1 MTSADDILTSLERR
15 LERERLARKQA
26 EKLLED
32 KSRDVFEAN
41 RKLRELAENLEGLV
55 ETRTSEL
62 KQARDAALGANRA
75 KSIFLANMSHDIRT
89 PMSGV
94 IGMSELLLDTSLTAE
109 QRHQAQVILDSSRSL
124 LTLLNDILDLSK
136 LESCKLEL
144 DRREFDLHELL
155 DAVMDTLTIP
165 AGSKR
170 LEMGVIPDESLPRSV
185 QGDPVRLRQVLM
197 NLVGNAVKF
206 TEAGEVTVGVRVL
219 SNVADGTVM
228 RFDINDTG
236 PGISR
241 EDRGRL
247 FRKFSQLDYHN
258 KRRHQGTG
266 LGLAI
271 SKDLVNLM
279 GGEIGVESEP
289 GRGTTFWFTVKLQPA
304 QVSPATTTEF
314 DGMRV
319 AGFVPGETLRR
330 IITAQ
335 LQSIGVEARLFTE
348 PEGLTEA
355 LREAANNGEYYQLLL
370 ADHAHLPES
379 LEQDMLQ
386 SGPKLCSTAMC
397 KVSLDWADGLPH
409 GNETLWDAVLS
420 RPVTWRKLTELLQP
434 VAETSA
440 SVPADTRAE
449 TFPATG
455 RVLLVEDA
463 PALQLVT
470 QARLEKLGYQVEV
483 VSNGQEAV
491 DAVAANDYGLVLMD
505 IQMPEMDGMTAT
517 RLIRKMLGD
526 GKANLPIIALTA
538 NAMKGDEEQY
548 LAAGMNDY
556 LTKPLDS
563 AGLNRVL
570 QRWMA

>member
-1 MTSADDILTSLERR
+1 MLTSLERR

-258 KRRHQGTG
+258 KRCHQGTG

-271 SKDLVNLM
+271 SKDLVKLM

-289 GRGTTFWFTVKLQPA
+289 GRGTTFWFTVKLQSA

-517 RLIRKMLGD
+517 RLIRKMPGD

>member
-1 MTSADDILTSLERR
+1 MASTDDKLISLERR

-32 KSRDVFEAN
+32 KSLELFRAN
-41 RKLRELAENLEGLV
+41 RELRELAENLEELV
-55 ETRTSEL
+55 EKRTSEL
-62 KQARDAALGANRA
+62 KQARDAALTANRA

-136 LESCKLEL
+136 LESGKLEL
-144 DRREFDLHELL
+144 NRREFDLHELL

-170 LEMGVIPDESLPRSV
+170 LEMGVIPDETLPRWL

-197 NLVGNAVKF
+197 NLIGNAVKF
-206 TEAGEVTVGVRVL
+206 TDAGEVTVGVRTL
-219 SNVADGTVM
+219 SNDAEGIVM
-228 RFDINDTG
+228 RFDITDTG

-241 EDRGRL
+241 GDRDRL
-247 FRKFSQLDYHN
+247 FRKFSQLDYQN

-271 SKDLVNLM
+271 SKDLVKLM
-279 GGEIGVESEP
+279 GGEIGLDSEP
-289 GRGTTFWFTVKLQPA
+289 GRGTTFWFTARLQPVQA
-304 QVSPATTTEF
+304 SPPTTAGF

-330 IITAQ
+330 IIASQ
-335 LQSIGVEARLFTE
+335 LQTLGVEAHLFTE
-348 PEGLTEA
+348 PEETIA
-355 LREAANNGEYYQLLL
+355 AMREAASRGERYQLLL
-370 ADHAHLPES
+370 ADHASLPGS
-379 LEQDMLQ
+379 LEQDMLE
-386 SGPKLCSTAMC
+386 SDPALCSSAVC
-397 KVSLDWADGLPH
+397 KISLDWADGLPH
-409 GNETLWDAVLS
+409 GKETLWDTVLT
-420 RPVTWRKLTELLQP
+420 RPVTWRKLRDVLQP
-434 VAETSA
+434 AAETSPGA
-440 SVPADTRAE
+440 STDTPAEARS
-449 TFPATG
+449 ATG
-455 RVLLVEDA
+455 SVLLVEDA

-470 QARLEKLGYQVEV
+470 QARLTKLGYQVEV

-505 IQMPEMDGMTAT
+505 IQMPEMDGITAT
-517 RLIRKMLGD
+517 RLIREMQAD
-526 GKANLPIIALTA
+526 GKGNIPIIALTA
-538 NAMKGDEEQY
+538 NAMKGDEQQY

-563 AGLNRVL
+563 ASLNRVL
-570 QRWMA
+570 QRWMV

>member
-1 MTSADDILTSLERR
+1 MPATDDKLRSLERR

-32 KSRDVFEAN
+32 KSRELFEAN
-41 RKLRELAENLEGLV
+41 RELRELAENLEDLV
-55 ETRTSEL
+55 ERRTSEL
-62 KQARDAALGANRA
+62 KQARDAALSANRA

-109 QRHQAQVILDSSRSL
+109 QRHQTQVILDSSRSL

-136 LESCKLEL
+136 LESGKLQL

-170 LEMGVIPDESLPRSV
+170 LEMGVIPDASLPRWL

-206 TEAGEVTVGVRVL
+206 TDAGEVTVGVRTL
-219 SNVADGTVM
+219 WNNADGIVM
-228 RFDINDTG
+228 RFDITDTG

-241 EDRGRL
+241 DDRERL
-247 FRKFSQLDYHN
+247 FKKFSQLDYQN

-271 SKDLVNLM
+271 SKDLVKLM
-279 GGEIGVESEP
+279 GGEIGLDSEP
-289 GRGTTFWFTVKLQPA
+289 GRGTTFWFTIKLQPA
-304 QVSPATTTEF
+304 QASSAATAEF

-319 AGFVPGETLRR
+319 ACYLPGETLRR
-330 IITAQ
+330 IIASQ
-335 LQSIGVEARLFTE
+335 LHTLGVEARLFTE
-348 PEGLTEA
+348 PEVMIEV
-355 LREAANNGEYYQLLL
+355 LREAACRGEHYQLLL
-370 ADHAHLPES
+370 VDHASLPSS
-379 LEQDMLQ
+379 LEQDMLE
-386 SGPKLCSTAMC
+386 SDPALCSTAVC
-397 KVSLDWADGLPH
+397 KISLDWADGLPH
-409 GNETLWDAVLS
+409 GKETLWDTVLT
-420 RPVTWRKLTELLQP
+420 RPVTWRKLRDMLQP
-434 VAETSA
+434 AAETSPAA
-440 SVPADTRAE
+440 STDNTVETR
-449 TFPATG
+449 PATG
-455 RVLLVEDA
+455 SVLLVEDA

-470 QARLEKLGYQVEV
+470 QARLTKLGYQVEV

-491 DAVAANDYGLVLMD
+491 DAVATNDYGLVLMD
-505 IQMPEMDGMTAT
+505 IQMPEMDGITAT
-517 RLIRKMLGD
+517 RLIRELQAD
-526 GKANLPIIALTA
+526 GKGDIPIIALTA
-538 NAMKGDEEQY
+538 NAMKGDEQQY

-556 LTKPLDS
+556 LTKPIDS
-563 AGLNRVL
+563 ASLNRIL

>member
-1 MTSADDILTSLERR
+1 MTSADDNLTSLERR

-32 KSRDVFEAN
+32 KSRELFEAN
-41 RKLRELAENLEGLV
+41 RELRELAQSLEGLV
-55 ETRTSEL
+55 ETH
-62 KQARDAALGANRA
+62 RA
-75 KSIFLANMSHDIRT
+75 KSIFLANISHDIRT

-136 LESCKLEL
+136 LESGKLEL
-144 DRREFDLHELL
+144 DRRDFDLYDLL

-165 AGSKR
+165 ASSKR
-170 LEMGVIPDESLPRSV
+170 LEMGVISDESLPRSV

-206 TEAGEVTVGVRVL
+206 TEAGEVTVDVRVL
-219 SNVADGTVM
+219 SHDDDGIVM
-228 RFDINDTG
+228 RFDVNDTG

-241 EDRGRL
+241 EEKGRL

-271 SKDLVNLM
+271 SKDLVKLM

-289 GRGTTFWFTVKLQPA
+289 GQGSNFWFTVKLQPVEDSA
-304 QVSPATTTEF
+304 VASADF
-314 DGMRV
+314 NGMRV
-319 AGFVPGETLRR
+319 ACFVPGETLRR
-330 IITAQ
+330 IIQAQ
-335 LQSIGVEARLFTE
+335 LQMLGVEARLFTE
-348 PEGLTEA
+348 PGE
-355 LREAANNGEYYQLLL
+355 LREAASRGEHYQLLL

-379 LEQDMLQ
+379 LEQDMLE
-386 SGPKLCSTAMC
+386 SDPALCSTGVC
-397 KVSLDWADGLPH
+397 KISLDWADGLPH
-409 GNETLWDAVLS
+409 GNETRWDRVLS
-420 RPVTWRKLTELLQP
+420 RPVTWRKLSEMLQP
-434 VAETSA
+434 AAETLAGVSTD
-440 SVPADTRAE
+440 SKAE
-449 TFPATG
+449 TRPATG
-455 RVLLVEDA
+455 SVLLVEDA

-505 IQMPEMDGMTAT
+505 IQMPEMDGITAT
-517 RLIRKMLGD
+517 RLIRAMQADDKGD
-526 GKANLPIIALTA
+526 IPIIALTA
-538 NAMKGDEEQY
+538 NAMKGDEQHY

-563 AGLNRVL
+563 AGLSRVL